1 MSDEL
6 CLSKA
11 HFSSLLIS
19 GLVNFCNF
27 IFSEPLYFCYFV
39 FFSPYLLKLV
49 SFLSPL
55 FLTTF
60 LLSVA
65 AGIVQEKISVTVSRD
80 PLSENDFGGDGF
92 EGTDDL
98 GIYEVLFGTRLL
110 FEENEKPSKI
120 PEEKIEE
127 SPGSGVK
134 CRSFSQKKGVF
145 EAKMIEQN
153 NPNPV
158 FQIKNSCPALEERR
172 LENFLKILQQFEKMS
187 TANADEKKKMGFK
200 MALEGPT
207 DNSIT
212 MDNSEDGRKGQN
224 HPPPVVKGHSHRMS
238 CDVSD
243 ENNEPKEHIPKAD
256 SLRTWGHSNS
266 GSFGSMRKEKEWRRT
281 LACKLF
287 EERHNVDGGE
297 GMDSLWEAY
306 ETDSNKSVDPKKKR
320 SKKTSSI
327 EFVED
332 HEDEDDEDDDVVDG
346 QLCCLQAVKLSAGKM
361 NLGIGRPN
369 LVKISKA
376 IKGFGWLRHVS
387 KHSKKVHDNGDR

>member
-6 CLSKA
+6 CLLKA

-19 GLVNFCNF
+19 DLINFCNF
-27 IFSEPLYFCYFV
+27 IFSNPLYFCYFV

-60 LLSVA
+60 LLFIS
-65 AGIVQEKISVTVSRD
+65 GIVQEKISVSVSQD
-80 PLSENDFGGDGF
+80 PLSEKDFGRDGSQ
-92 EGTDDL
+92 GTDDL
-98 GIYEVLFGTRLL
+98 GIYEILFGTRLL
-110 FEENEKPSKI
+110 YEENENPPKI

-134 CRSFSQKKGVF
+134 SRSLSQKRGVF

-153 NPNPV
+153 NPGPIS
-158 FQIKNSCPALEERR
+158 QIKNSCPILEEKR
-172 LENFLKILQQFEKMS
+172 LENFLKILHQFEKMS
-187 TANADEKKKMGFK
+187 TANTDEKKKLG
-200 MALEGPT
+200 L
-207 DNSIT
+207 NSYE
-212 MDNSEDGRKGQN
+212 NGRKGQN
-224 HPPPVVKGHSHRMS
+224 LPPPVVKGHSHS

-243 ENNEPKEHIPKAD
+243 ENNQSKEHITKAENLKTCD
-256 SLRTWGHSNS
+256 S
-266 GSFGSMRKEKEWRRT
+266 GSLGSMRKEKEWRRT

-306 ETDSNKSVDPKKKR
+306 EMDSNKKT
-320 SKKTSSI
+320 SKKTSGI

-332 HEDEDDEDDDVVDG
+332 ENEDDDDDDVVDG